1 MVGGSARR
9 DSWDAIA
16 KTKSLL
22 SYNSLESLAN
32 LANDSLT
39 IDNSKSTTTNNVNGH
54 TAENYTQ
61 NSSSNYSSLKKFSSS
76 EYNYSPKVNND
87 SLSNSRGILKN
98 KVHSTLGLDT
108 TDSLGRS
115 AAAESSATTTTTST
129 TTTMKTIQEKQQ
141 YLNSD
146 SSLLRN
152 SSGHDKLVSGS
163 ALEMLAIHR
172 PTSFTLD
179 SSLEAN
185 KIAVIV
191 TGN

>member
-39 IDNSKSTTTNNVNGH
+39 IDNTKSTTTNNVNGH
-54 TAENYTQ
+54 KTENYTQ

-76 EYNYSPKVNND
+76 EYNYSPKVND
-87 SLSNSRGILKN
+87 SVSNSRGILKN

-108 TDSLGRS
+108 TDTMGRS

-141 YLNSD
+141 YINSD

-152 SSGHDKLVSGS
+152 SSAGHDKLVSGS
-163 ALEMLAIHR
+163 ALEMLAINR